1 MSEVG
6 RPRQIRIEFP
16 EADLDRLQRKLD
28 DARLPDSE
36 ITGGL
41 KPWEYGTDLAKLRQV
56 LNDWKSGNPKDSH
69 RQPVGSPG
77 QGVKAWWKG
86 VESQLNRFPHYTVQI
101 EGLQVHYQHFKS
113 TVSDDEAGSPAIP
126 LIFSHGWPG
135 CFTEGFHF
143 ASRLVE
149 SRAPHFEVIVPSLPG
164 YGLSQAPLKKG
175 WTLQDT
181 ARVFDTL
188 MTSVLGFKS
197 YMAQGGD
204 FGSVI
209 TRFLANSPHC
219 KIAHLNFAPPQ
230 PPLWSIPALALEH
243 AGFKGI
249 ASRALG
255 LLGYHPQE
263 VLGIRR
269 GLEYS
274 DLGHAYT
281 KIQGTQPSTLGYGL
295 YDNPA
300 GILSWILEKFHA
312 WSDPRCPAF
321 NDSNKDSS
329 PHSFVTDQE
338 ILTIVT
344 IYYLTNTIHTSFLP
358 YKESLHFFI
367 SPDWK
372 LWQAAKDTP
381 FGFSN
386 FPYELAGG
394 PRSWLSKYK
403 LNWQFYKMHEYGGH
417 FAALDNPDVLVQ
429 DMQEFANQ
437 HWPGL

>member
-6 RPRQIRIEFP
+6 RPRQIRIEFAD
-16 EADLDRLQRKLD
+16 ADLDRLQRRLD

-36 ITGGL
+36 ITGGIRA
-41 KPWEYGTDLAKLRQV
+41 WEYGTDLAKLRQV
-56 LNDWKSGNPKDSH
+56 LDDWKSGNPKDGH
-69 RQPVGSPG
+69 RRPVGSSG
-77 QGVKAWWKG
+77 QGVKAWWKS
-86 VESQLNRFPHYTVQI
+86 VESQLNRFPHFAVQI
-101 EGLQVHYQHFKS
+101 EGVQVHYQHFQS
-113 TVSDDEAGSPAIP
+113 SIPDDQAGMPAIP

-143 ASRLVE
+143 ASKLVE
-149 SRAPHFEVIVPSLPG
+149 SRAPRFEVVVPSLPG

-175 WTLQDT
+175 WTLQDS

-204 FGSVI
+204 WGSIV

-219 KIAHLNFAPPQ
+219 KIAHLNFAPPE
-230 PPLWSIPALALEH
+230 PPFWTIPVLALEH
-243 AGFKGI
+243 AGFKGV
-249 ASRALG
+249 APKALR

-263 VLGIRR
+263 VHGIERTFAYLNQ
-269 GLEYS
+269 GN
-274 DLGHAYT
+274 AYT

-295 YDNPA
+295 YDNPV
-300 GILSWILEKFHA
+300 GILCWILEKYHA

-321 NDSNKDSS
+321 NDSSKDAH
-329 PHSFVTDQE
+329 PDSFVTDQE
-338 ILTIVT
+338 ILTTVMV
-344 IYYLTNTIHTSFLP
+344 YYLTNTIHTSFLP
-358 YKESLHFFI
+358 YKESMHHFN

-372 LWQAAKDTP
+372 VWQAANLKP

-386 FPYELAGG
+386 FPYELAAG

-403 LNWQFYKMHEYGGH
+403 LDWQNYKMHDYGGH
-417 FAALDNPDVLVQ
+417 FAAL
-429 DMQEFANQ
+429 
-437 HWPGL
+437 